1 MDITHSEPDALIISQ
16 QRLFEQIKQ
25 SHHLFIAQ
33 LYAAL
38 LYIPLLAILFLF
50 FGPPALEKFP
60 SNFTTIAF
68 LVVIAIL
75 SLKQIKDTYSFYRES
90 NRYFTRIAHAPE
102 PSQLSIGLTSY
113 VNHLLKLLQ
122 PPTLRGRK
130 PPAPLPERLE
140 QLESHLKRG
149 FYRSLMEFIISG
161 ALIINLLLYFRMA
174 SPEAIAS
181 PLFYVIL
188 VGFLGIPAI
197 RLWLFVK
204 WRPFA
209 KRWLLGFQ
217 ELVAWGEN
225 LERLFLQQQE
235 TGGHG

>member
-1 MDITHSEPDALIISQ
+1 MDIPQSESDALIISQ
-16 QRLFEQIKQ
+16 QQLFKQIKQ
-25 SHHLFIAQ
+25 SHRLFLAQ

-50 FGPPALEKFP
+50 FGPPALERFP

-75 SLKQIKDTYSFYRES
+75 SLKQIKDTYSFFRES

-149 FYRSLMEFIISG
+149 FYRSILEFIISG
-161 ALIINLLLYFRMA
+161 TLIINLLLYFRIA

-217 ELVAWGEN
+217 ELVAWGET